1 MWEEEDGTVVS
12 RTYGGFGGGR
22 DCLLWHLPDELLMY
36 ILGFLE
42 ARDLTSVVLVSLSL
56 SPHAFHTRCPLLPTS
71 SAVLQL
77 PSFERRKIGSQPHRQ
92 HPAKNFVHFSL
103 FVGYAATHDYPVSPC
118 TPLSLFSLF
127 SPGPYRHVDGCT
139 HLGKSLACSPGLDL
153 PTTGRQTRQCR
164 CTSGQLGRGILKQT

>member
-77 PSFERRKIGSQPHRQ
+77 PSFERRKIGSQTTPNK
-92 HPAKNFVHFSL
+92 KNFVQFQSFCGVCGDTRLPRLTLHTS
-103 FVGYAATHDYPVSPC
+103 V
-118 TPLSLFSLF
+118 PL
-127 SPGPYRHVDGCT
+127 
-139 HLGKSLACSPGLDL
+139 L
-153 PTTGRQTRQCR
+153 P
-164 CTSGQLGRGILKQT
+164 LLPWPI